1 MADQKYS
8 EIKVVRVGTAKT
20 KDGRTFT
27 TYKTIIKEDN
37 RNKLIDLCFTRDVR
51 NTPTEP
57 CIIRVPDGKW
67 NISRRELYPRCWVK
81 EILEILPLP
90 QKEEENPFI

>member
-20 KDGRTFT
+20 KDGRAFA
-27 TYKTIIKEDN
+27 TYKTLITG
-37 RNKLIDLCFTRDVR
+37 NKLIDLCFTRDVR
-51 NTPTEP
+51 NVPTEP

-67 NISRRELYPRCWVK
+67 NISRTGLYPRCWVK
-81 EILEILPLP
+81 EVIEILPLP

>member
-20 KDGRTFT
+20 KDGRTFAT
-27 TYKTIIKEDN
+27 FKTIIKG
-37 RNKLIDLCFTRDVR
+37 NKLMDLCFTRDVR
-51 NTPTEP
+51 NVPTEP

-67 NISRRELYPRCWVK
+67 NISRQGLYPRCWVK
-81 EILEILPLP
+81 EILETIPLP